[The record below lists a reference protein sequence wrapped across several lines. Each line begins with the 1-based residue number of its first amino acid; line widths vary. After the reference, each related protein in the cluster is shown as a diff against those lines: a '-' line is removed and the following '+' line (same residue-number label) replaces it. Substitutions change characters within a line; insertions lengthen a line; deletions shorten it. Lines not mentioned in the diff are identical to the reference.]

1 MAANTSP
8 KFRGEMTVRA
18 PENEHFVRLV
28 QALDPW
34 LNQIVIVGGW
44 AHRLYRLHPLSQHL
58 EFSPLATL
66 DTDVAIPEKLPV
78 IEQDL
83 RERLKE
89 SGFEEEFLGEHRPPV
104 TQYSLGENAHGFY
117 AEFLTPLIGGVEN
130 RGKPMATV
138 KVAGVTSQR
147 LRYLEL
153 LLHSPWHITLV
164 DSAGFAV
171 KQPTRVQIPNGASY
185 LAQKLLIHDKRDSKE
200 RAKHAV
206 YIHDTIQT
214 FGRSLA
220 QLQGEWTENVKPMLP
235 ARAAAKVM
243 NSADVL
249 FGDVTDTVRDA
260 SIEAE
265 STGRNLPPRELR
277 EVCYKGL
284 RQIFV

>member
-8 KFRGEMTVRA
+8 KFRAEMTVGA

-34 LNQIVIVGGW
+34 LNQIVIIGGW
-44 AHRLYRLHPLSQHL
+44 AHRLYRLHSLSQPL

-66 DTDVAIPEKLPV
+66 DTDVAIPEKLSV
-78 IEQDL
+78 LEQDL
-83 RERLKE
+83 HERLKA

-104 TQYSLGENAHGFY
+104 TQYSLGKNAGGFY

-130 RGKPMATV
+130 RRKPTATV
-138 KVAGVTSQR
+138 KVAGVTSQK
-147 LRYLEL
+147 LRYLDL
-153 LLHSPWHITLV
+153 LLHSPWHVTLA
-164 DSAGFAV
+164 DSSGFPV

-220 QLQGEWTENVKPMLP
+220 RLQGEWIENVKPMLP
-235 ARAAAKVM
+235 ARAAARVT
-243 NSADVL
+243 NSADVF
-249 FGDVTDTVRDA
+249 FGEVTDTIRDA
-260 SIEAE
+260 SIEAV
-265 STGRNLPPRELR
+265 STGRILPPSELR
-277 EVCYKGL
+277 EVCFTGL
-284 RQIFV
+284 KQIFV